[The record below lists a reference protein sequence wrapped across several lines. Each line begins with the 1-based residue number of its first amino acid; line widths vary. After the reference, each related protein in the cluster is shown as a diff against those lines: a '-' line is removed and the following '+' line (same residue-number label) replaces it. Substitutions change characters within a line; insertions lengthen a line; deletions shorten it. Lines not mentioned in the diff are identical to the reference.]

1 MLKMFNDS
9 INDYKM
15 CLIYGK
21 VEYYDTVYD
30 EKNGE
35 WSMLE
40 KIKQI

>member
-1 MLKMFNDS
+1 MFNDS

-21 VEYYDTVYD
+21 VEYYDAVYD